1 MSGGSRL
8 ALHKHKDWLCL
19 VGKLSYITIV
29 YFSHSCQTMRFSA
42 VSSDGMFS
50 NVFTRKANRVTSTN
64 IVGEVRLY
72 DSLVSTT
79 LTKTLEEQFTCLLQ
93 MAAQ

>member
-1 MSGGSRL
+1 M
-8 ALHKHKDWLCL
+8 ALHNHKDWLCL

-50 NVFTRKANRVTSTN
+50 NVLTRKANRVTSTN

-79 LTKTLEEQFTCLLQ
+79 LTKTLEEQFT
-93 MAAQ
+93 

>member
-1 MSGGSRL
+1 
-8 ALHKHKDWLCL
+8 
-19 VGKLSYITIV
+19 
-29 YFSHSCQTMRFSA
+29 MRFSA

-79 LTKTLEEQFTCLLQ
+79 STKTLEEQFT
-93 MAAQ
+93 